1 MNTTTD
7 LLGGASLNKDTY
19 IGYLKIKNGGMK
31 VIPGD
36 IDNEIINKRNIVLEK
51 LEKVLSG
58 GNKLKEKNL
67 EKYFKALG
75 GKYIRNDMCL
85 SGNIADC
92 KKAKQ
97 LSLGGANKLMEL
109 SKGKYDKE
117 LLEFKFKGA
126 APVLYEKYVNMFNRK
141 NTGGM
146 NRYNEGGEVLRRSD
160 NGSRDLIRRTQTDPY
175 DEETAVL
182 RRSDNGSREL
192 IKRTLADPYDEEM
205 AVLRRSDNGSRDLIR
220 RTQTDPYD
228 EETAVLRR
236 SDNGSRELIKRTHA
250 DPYDESGG
258 YKYYDNNM
266 YGGSNED
273 IGDLEK
279 LRFDIGRYQ
288 YFSGGSINRICYS
301 DIELNKLRGELDLIR
316 G

>member
-75 GKYIRNDMCL
+75 GKYVRNDMCL
-85 SGNIADC
+85 SGNIAGC

-109 SKGKYDKE
+109 SKDKYSKE

-126 APVLYEKYVNMFNRK
+126 APVLYEKYINMLNRN

-146 NRYNEGGEVLRRSD
+146 NRYDINEKGGMDIYNEVGEMNRNIDEGGEINRHSD
-160 NGSRDLIRRTQTDPY
+160 ERGGVNRYS
-175 DEETAVL
+175 DE
-182 RRSDNGSREL
+182 REGVN
-192 IKRTLADPYDEEM
+192 RYGDE
-205 AVLRRSDNGSRDLIR
+205 R
-220 RTQTDPYD
+220 
-228 EETAVLRR
+228 
-236 SDNGSRELIKRTHA
+236 
-250 DPYDESGG
+250 GG

-288 YFSGGSINRICYS
+288 YFSGGSTNRLCYS
-301 DIELNKLRGELDLIR
+301 DIELNKLRDELDLIR